1 MGDREALRGR
11 SHLGLAVVVII
22 FRDWWQ
28 IALLVVQVL
37 VIAYGV
43 GRGRT
48 LSRAA
53 KAFDET
59 VKDYA
64 RRAAGR
70 G

>member
-1 MGDREALRGR
+1 MAL
-11 SHLGLAVVVII
+11 VVVV

-28 IALLVVQVL
+28 IALLVMQLL

-64 RRAAGR
+64 RRVAGR